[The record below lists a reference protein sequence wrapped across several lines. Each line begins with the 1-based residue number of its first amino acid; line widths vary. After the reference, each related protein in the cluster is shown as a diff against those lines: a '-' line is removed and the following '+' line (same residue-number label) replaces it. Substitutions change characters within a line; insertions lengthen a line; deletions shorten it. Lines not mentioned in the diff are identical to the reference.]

1 MIMPTVP
8 GGSLRIRPAL
18 KSVLA
23 SPATA
28 ARFAAF
34 PIRLFWAADI
44 FAGAFFRVA
53 FFLVAFFRRVVFF
66 LVAFFLRVV
75 FLLAVMRVPPPDA
88 GGWASA
94 TVDPILSP

>member
-28 ARFAAF
+28 ARFAAL
-34 PIRLFWAADI
+34 PIRFFWAPDI

-53 FFLVAFFRRVVFF
+53 FLRVAFF

-94 TVDPILSP
+94 AVDPILSP